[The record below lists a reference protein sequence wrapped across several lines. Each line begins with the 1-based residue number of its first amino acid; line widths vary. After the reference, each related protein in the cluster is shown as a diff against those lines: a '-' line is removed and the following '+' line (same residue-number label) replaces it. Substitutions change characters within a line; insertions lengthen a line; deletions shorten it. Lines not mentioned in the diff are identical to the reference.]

1 MLDPDLAHRWTGLR
15 QDSGDPFAFGPR
27 VKKMYQSLGIP
38 HDSKSLIFSDS
49 LTVNKCIDI
58 KKQCDELN
66 FNKGT
71 WKKLTL
77 PNRSTYHPWQCPLAS
92 VHFLPTIFELHPQ
105 ARRARRSISSLSFLR
120 SMVSRVLNSAT
131 IYPRQGKFFHAE
143 SCC

>member
-1 MLDPDLAHRWTGLR
+1 MSDPDLAHRWTGLR

-38 HDSKSLIFSDS
+38 NDSKSLIFSDS

-77 PNRSTYHPWQCPLAS
+77 PSLLLTILGS
-92 VHFLPTIFELHPQ
+92 VLWHRYIPYQRFSNCFH
-105 ARRARRSISSLSFLR
+105 RREE
-120 SMVSRVLNSAT
+120 
-131 IYPRQGKFFHAE
+131 QGAQYRH
-143 SCC
+143 